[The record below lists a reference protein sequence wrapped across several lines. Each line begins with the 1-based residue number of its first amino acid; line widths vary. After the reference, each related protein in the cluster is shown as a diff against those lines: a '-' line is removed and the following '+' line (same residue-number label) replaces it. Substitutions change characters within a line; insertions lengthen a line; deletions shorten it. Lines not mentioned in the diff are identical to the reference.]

1 MSQPHDDF
9 NLDSLDALEVNE
21 ERLAEKQAGGGEAI
35 ADAEADCEGCK
46 I

>member
-1 MSQPHDDF
+1 MSQPQDEL
-9 NLDSLDALEVNE
+9 NLDSLDSLEIDE
-21 ERLAEKQAGGGEAI
+21 QRIAEKQAGGGEAI